1 MKIHI
6 PIPYPNIKDKDDHQI
21 VEWLLKRVEWATN
34 EFLYGRCYPIFKS
47 LFDRFYTDC
56 PELRD
61 FIDEIYIDIME
72 PRKISKKC
80 KLETFGYRSS
90 LYTWMGVVSI
100 RFCYA
105 KFKSSVQLDNLDDSD
120 RNSDIPLSKPAV
132 NDLFDREDLNKVLE
146 MMSNDRYRQI
156 IRLHYLDGLSNEK
169 TASQLDMDMPNYYN
183 KHRLAKVQFINAL
196 KKEGL
201 L

>member
-72 PRKISKKC
+72 PRKISQKC
-80 KLETFGYRSS
+80 KLETFCYRSS